1 MPLFLIKKPNNHVH
15 IAVWKINESQDELLE
30 MLKDKV
36 AEPDDAMTS
45 SNQSKFNQRI
55 AVRLL
60 LLQFFDSFKLVYD
73 DKGKPHLADKENV
86 HISISHANEFV
97 AIAVNYQEPCGIDIE
112 KISVKALRVKSK
124 FMNEKELD
132 LAAENEELATTM
144 WSAKEALYKYYGRK
158 EVIFDT
164 DLSLTNLSLTECD
177 FIGSIKLNGFEK
189 QLNLKKEKVENF
201 MLVYTV

>member
-1 MPLFLIKKPNNHVH
+1 MPLFLIKKPNNHVD
-15 IAVWKINESQDELLE
+15 IAVWKISESQDELLE

-36 AEPDDAMTS
+36 SEPDDAMTS
-45 SNQSKFNQRI
+45 SNQSKFSQRI

-60 LLQFFDSFKLVYD
+60 LAHFFDSFTLEYD
-73 DKGKPHLADKENV
+73 DKGKPHLADQEDV

-97 AIAVNYQEPCGIDIE
+97 AIAVNYQEPCGVDIE
-112 KISVKALRVKSK
+112 KISAKALRVKNK

-132 LAAENEELATTM
+132 LVAENEELATTM

-189 QLNLKKEKVENF
+189 QLNLKKEKIESF
-201 MLVYTV
+201 MLVYTC

>member
-45 SNQSKFNQRI
+45 SNQSKFSQRI

-60 LLQFFDSFKLVYD
+60 LAHFFDSFILVYD
-73 DKGKPHLADKENV
+73 DKGKPYLADKNNV

-112 KISVKALRVKSK
+112 KISAKALRVKSK
-124 FMNEKELD
+124 FMNEKELG

-164 DLSLTNLSLTECD
+164 DLSLTNLSLSECD

-201 MLVYTV
+201 MLVYTC